1 MEVELYPR
9 VARGRPPTKSGCY
22 SETMDEREVLR
33 EQNTRFYQA
42 VAELSVEAM
51 DELWLH
57 ESWVRC
63 IHPGW
68 DVLIGW
74 EKVRQSFEQIFAS
87 TRWLRVVPTSVEIH
101 IIGEVGMVACA
112 ENITSAS
119 EDDVGVAVAQATN
132 LFRRTDQGWRLFH
145 HHASPAPVHVTQAFS
160 GTVQ

>member
-1 MEVELYPR
+1 
-9 VARGRPPTKSGCY
+9 
-22 SETMDEREVLR
+22 MDEREVLR

-68 DVLIGW
+68 DVLVGW

-101 IIGEVGMVACA
+101 VFGEVAMVACA

-132 LFRRTDQGWRLFH
+132 LFRRTGQGWRLFH
-145 HHASPAPVHVTQAFS
+145 HHAHPALVLVTQAS
-160 GTVQ
+160 IVTVQ